1 MTRRPAYWMPNQLLP
16 ERRAIYCSVL
26 MAAQPLTRRVLLF
39 EALCS
44 TLLHSQELSTE
55 QKQRVDAAIP
65 QKAPAKP
72 KQPRRMLVTNLSMRD
87 GKTVRGSSYATLPVA
102 NYAIGQ
108 MGRRTGAFEA
118 VFSDDVE
125 MFRPE
130 KIKQFDALCFSNTV
144 GVLFEDPELKKSLL
158 SFIAGGKALWAST
171 MRSRPSCS
179 IRSMTSGRPLAR
191 WLAPQRTGG
200 IPGTAKS

>member
-1 MTRRPAYWMPNQLLP
+1 MDM
-16 ERRAIYCSVL
+16 
-26 MAAQPLTRRVLLF
+26 TRRVLLF

-44 TLLHSQELSTE
+44 TLLHSQEISTE

-87 GKTVRGSSYATLPVA
+87 GKTVRGSSFATIPVG
-102 NYAIGQ
+102 NYAIEQ
-108 MGRRTGAFEA
+108 MGKRTGAFEA
-118 VFSDDVE
+118 VFNNDVE

-130 KIKQFDALCFSNTV
+130 KIKQFDALCFNNTV

-158 SFIAGGKALWAST
+158 SFIAG
-171 MRSRPSCS
+171 
-179 IRSMTSGRPLAR
+179 
-191 WLAPQRTGG
+191 
-200 IPGTAKS
+200 